1 MSEKNDKES
10 EMLTA
15 LFDEVFKMI
24 QQKQI
29 KLEALIQR
37 AAEQGILTRESFER
51 INKTLLEYSKKKQ
64 WT

>member
-29 KLEALIQR
+29 KLEALIQQ